1 MTKKTPK
8 KATDV
13 EEPEAA
19 VAVRMTLNSS
29 VVPALVVLEADSDDG
44 LARIREVAACEI
56 PERAEIHWS
65 VFKAL
70 AEPMPGT
77 PLSDLVTKGE
87 FRTVLPLAVA
97 AVLWGR

>member
-19 VAVRMTLNSS
+19 VAVRMTLNSG

-56 PERAEIHWS
+56 LERTEINWS
-65 VFKAL
+65 VFKSL
-70 AEPMPGT
+70 AGPLPGT
-77 PLSDLVTKGE
+77 PLGDLTMKGE
-87 FRTVLPLAVA
+87 CRVVLPLTVA
-97 AVLWGR
+97 ATIWSR